1 MISAKKWTEADV
13 PAQTGKRVLV
23 TGANSGIGLETARA
37 LATSGAEVIMA
48 CRREEVLA
56 QLKERSVSAAMEEI
70 RGTCPTAKLQY
81 LELDL
86 ASQASIRAAAEDFHR
101 RFDGLDILI
110 NNAGVMWLPQSKTQD
125 GFERQLGIN
134 HFGHFALTGLL
145 LPALLK
151 TPGSRVVT
159 VSSLAHLTAEL
170 DLEDLDYLRRPY
182 KATKVYSQTKLANLL
197 FSRELGRRLE
207 AAGISTLSVAAH
219 PGLASSNLFLSA
231 FPNSKLLRGLFDK
244 SVSLIGQDC
253 VQGARSTLYAAT
265 NGDLKNG
272 DYIGPQG
279 FQELWGHP
287 GHTSSTKIANDVPSA
302 KRLWE
307 ISEHRTGVE
316 YSFRRYA
323 GCPSAVGRVS

>member
-1 MISAKKWTEADV
+1 MSSAKKWTQADV
-13 PAQTGKRVLV
+13 PTQTGKRVLV
-23 TGANSGIGLETARA
+23 TGANSGIGLETARG
-37 LATSGAEVIMA
+37 LAARGAEVIMA
-48 CRREEVLA
+48 CRRAEVLA
-56 QLKERSVSAAMEEI
+56 QLGERSAAAAMEEI
-70 RGTCPTAKLQY
+70 RGTCTAAKLQY

-110 NNAGVMWLPQSKTQD
+110 NNAGVMWLPQSKTED
-125 GFERQLGIN
+125 GFERQLGVN

-145 LPALLK
+145 LPALLN

-182 KATKVYSQTKLANLL
+182 KTTKVYSQTKLANLL

-207 AAGISTLSVAAH
+207 AAGVSTLSVAAH

-231 FPNSKLLRGLFDK
+231 FPNSKLLRTLFDK
-244 SVSLIGQDC
+244 SVSLIGQNC

-265 NGDLKNG
+265 GSDLKNG
-272 DYIGPQG
+272 DYIGPRG

-287 GHTSSTKIANDVPSA
+287 GHTPSTKVANDVQSA

-307 ISEHRTGVE
+307 ISECRTGVE
-316 YSFRRYA
+316 YSFRRYT
-323 GCPSAVGRVS
+323 SACAVRGS